1 MVEPDQGA
9 KSKAGEEP
17 APRAR
22 RTFDLTGSTVPPA
35 DSGVSAIGEAWWS
48 ADGASGGLFDHCDV
62 GRPKDDISR

>member
-22 RTFDLTGSTVPPA
+22 RTFDLFQPAGFRRVGKSVRLAGQPTVRPAASSTIATWAGPRT
-35 DSGVSAIGEAWWS
+35 IY
-48 ADGASGGLFDHCDV
+48 
-62 GRPKDDISR
+62 K